1 MAVASVRP
9 VARLAHKSPWSL
21 VLWFNIRLHS
31 CIMAMPLPE
40 KTLVTFSVCTQLAP
54 VARNTPSSQ
63 AENHIVRL
71 AQKMNRRILS
81 LARWIRVASA
91 ASGSFSAATMRRI
104 HAANGCMTGPR
115 ASCALDAYLVM

>member
-1 MAVASVRP
+1 MPSVSIRAIELEYMACCMIIEITFFSEMSAERITCLIDVSVY
-9 VARLAHKSPWSL
+9 
-21 VLWFNIRLHS
+21 
-31 CIMAMPLPE
+31 
-40 KTLVTFSVCTQLAP
+40 TQLAP

-81 LARWIRVASA
+81 LARWIRVVSA

-104 HAANGCMTGPR
+104 QAANGCMTGPR
-115 ASCALDAYLVM
+115 YSCALDAYFVI